1 MKTATV
7 SPNRR
12 RSWNPTVAQIM
23 VAPLALAL
31 FVTSM
36 AMHARAQ
43 EGDASNPFSR
53 NRQPAD
59 VATEATQPQ
68 TTNPQHIAGKLAL
81 ISDQWIEGQLLPSET
96 GQLVWKNSRFVS
108 PIVFDINSVRSLAV
122 PTKQIENYP
131 EQTVAIELHSR
142 ERCVG
147 TLSAISDESIEIET
161 ADCGLLTL
169 ARDQVSRIYPLTNGK
184 ENSIYRGPDHL
195 DRWIEVKKAM
205 ELAQE
210 AQIQKVQLRNAAVAI
225 RAAGQAPNQKQPE
238 PKPEDN
244 EPRWDD
250 STGVLTSQ
258 KSNTAIRRDDILH
271 TRSSVELEV
280 EFAPDTDFVIE
291 LGTTE
296 KTPIDALQ
304 GTFFL
309 SVFNEQLVL
318 VLELE
323 ESLSLIKLGDIDSFN
338 GRLHFLIHLDQSK
351 GDAKL
356 INLTTGKVF
365 DMPSVGETK
374 LADRRSVRFTNYSG
388 KLRIHSLFVRPYFAV
403 DSTDNTDQDRIYKAD
418 KEIVE
423 GQIVSV
429 DGQSVTV
436 KTGEEEVSVSLSNV
450 IEIAPK
456 QIAATPNADTDD
468 DDQNTARRF
477 NVFTTMGSLW
487 SGRVVQTT
495 DQSLILKSDFVAE
508 PVEIKIAQL
517 LRLSCINAKAK
528 TETPEEGR
536 AGNLEFETGKLSG
549 VFIETPA
556 DNAGHPLWFKPND
569 AAQVALADSFEGKMK
584 FLRAAVP
591 KPTESQAS
599 RPVAQRPRAANPIN
613 LLSGLLRMSGGPTP
627 PTVTASSVPDSP
639 SLLYLKTGESVEI
652 EPNKYAEKHF
662 LFDSKESEKKD
673 VHSDEI
679 RAIVLSGYEAKVKID
694 GVALERFLTVP
705 RRNKRDPPTH
715 LLIATN
721 GDLLRCRLLSI
732 DEANVVVQAGFETLT
747 LDRKVLAQVIWLD
760 TPQVEDDENEPE
772 TSSVADHHPLRVIGK
787 SGGRYHIAVQ
797 PSVVQGSMIK
807 GNNAVLGKAAVDLES
822 VDELLIGLVPADIG
836 ANGQYAKWQ
845 LKNAN
850 DIILPESDGGDSMQ
864 SALVGKEAPEVK
876 LKLLDGEE
884 FTIAKYR
891 GKVLVLD
898 FWATWCGPCI
908 QAMPVIEN
916 TVQGF
921 DPDSVQLVAVNL
933 QETSDQIQE
942 ALKRMGIEP
951 EVAMDRDGVAAGRY
965 EANAIPQTVVID
977 PDGVVQN
984 VFVGAKG
991 NLGEVLS
998 AAISNALGAEDL

>member
-1 MKTATV
+1 M
-7 SPNRR
+7 
-12 RSWNPTVAQIM
+12 VAQIM
-23 VAPLALAL
+23 VAPLALSL
-31 FVTSM
+31 FLTGM
-36 AMHARAQ
+36 TLRARAQ
-43 EGDASNPFSR
+43 EGNSSNPFARSR
-53 NRQPAD
+53 EAAESAPA
-59 VATEATQPQ
+59 AEAAAPTYA
-68 TTNPQHIAGKLAL
+68 AGKLAL
-81 ISDQWIEGQLLPSET
+81 ISDQWIEGTMLPSET
-96 GQLVWKNSRFVS
+96 GQLVWQNQYFVA
-108 PIVFDINSVRSLAV
+108 PIVFDLNSVRSFAV
-122 PTKQIENYP
+122 PAKQTDEYP
-131 EQTVAIELHSR
+131 ENTVAIELVSR

-147 TLSAISDESIEIET
+147 SLTAIDDETIEIET
-161 ADCGLLTL
+161 ADCGLLTI
-169 ARDQVSRIYPLTNGK
+169 ARNQVSRIYPLTNGK
-184 ENSIYRGPDHL
+184 ENSIYRGPDHM
-195 DRWIEVKKAM
+195 DRWHEVKKAM

-210 AQIQKVQLRNAAVAI
+210 AQIQKVQVRNAAVAI
-225 RAAGQAPNQKQPE
+225 RAAGQVKNQKQAD

-258 KSNTAIRRDDILH
+258 KSNTSIRRDDILH
-271 TRSSVELEV
+271 PRSSVELEV

-291 LGTTE
+291 LGTTD
-296 KTPIDALQ
+296 KTPIDSLQ
-304 GTFFL
+304 GTFCL

-318 VLELE
+318 ILEQE
-323 ESLSLIKLGDIDSFN
+323 ESLSLVKLGDIDSFN
-338 GRLHFLIHLDQSK
+338 GRLHFLIHLDQTK
-351 GDAKL
+351 GEAKL

-365 DMPSVGETK
+365 EMPSVGDTELTE
-374 LADRRSVRFTNYSG
+374 RRSVRFTNYSG

-403 DSTDNTDQDRIYKAD
+403 GSTENTDLDRIYKSD

-429 DGQSVTV
+429 DGQSVTI
-436 KTGEEEVSVSLSNV
+436 KTDEEEVAVSLADV
-450 IEIAPK
+450 VEISPK
-456 QIAATPNADTDD
+456 QADDKQATNE
-468 DDQNTARRF
+468 DQDSIRRF

-487 SGRVVQTT
+487 SGQVLRTT
-495 DQSLILKSDFVAE
+495 DKALVLKSEFVTE
-508 PVEIKIAQL
+508 PVEINIGQL
-517 LRLSCINAKAK
+517 LRLSCINANAK
-528 TETPEEGR
+528 TENPEEGR
-536 AGNLEFETGKLSG
+536 AGNLEFESGKLAG

-556 DNAGHPLWFKPND
+556 DATDHPLWFKPND
-569 AAQVALADSFEGKMK
+569 AAQVALANSFEGKMK
-584 FLRAAVP
+584 FLRAVMP
-591 KPTESQAS
+591 VPTETQAAKPI
-599 RPVAQRPRAANPIN
+599 RQRPRAANPVN
-613 LLSGLLRMSGGPTP
+613 LLSGLLRMSGGPTKP
-627 PTVTASSVPDSP
+627 VEEESSAPDSP

-652 EPNKYAEKHF
+652 EPNKYADKHF

-679 RAIVLSGYEAKVKID
+679 RAIVLSDYKAKVKID

-721 GDLLRCRLLSI
+721 GDLLRCRLLAI
-732 DEANVVVQAGFETLT
+732 DESKVVVQAGFETLT
-747 LDRKVLAQVIWLD
+747 LDREVLAQVIWLD
-760 TPQVEDDENEPE
+760 TPQVKEEDEQPE
-772 TSSVADHHPLRVIGK
+772 ASSVADHHPLRVIGK

-797 PSVVQGSMIK
+797 PTVVEGSMIK
-807 GNNAVLGKAAVDLES
+807 GNNAVLGKAAVDLDS

-845 LKNAN
+845 LKNAK
-850 DIILPESDGGDSMQ
+850 DIILPEADSGDSMQ

-876 LKLLDGEE
+876 LKMLDGEE

-921 DPDSVQLVAVNL
+921 DADSVQLVAVNL
-933 QETSDQIQE
+933 QETSEQIQE

-951 EVAMDRDGVAAGRY
+951 EVAMDRDGVAAARY

-991 NLGEVLS
+991 NLGEILS